1 MGIVPLRMESHIVGT
16 FWFCALHFFSHTT
29 PKPQHAA
36 NNEMQYIFL
45 ENNFILI
52 YGPVDC

>member
-16 FWFCALHFFSHTT
+16 FWFYALHFFSHTT

-52 YGPVDC
+52 YGLVDC